1 MADRAELV
9 SPKMSHGVGP
19 LAHHHLVALSN
30 DVAHGFAKV
39 RAYGIQIEIGVS
51 QAQLAEK
58 YFVERGVVVLAGMH
72 HHMVEVAVGA
82 AHHGGQADDLRPR
95 AQHGHELELA
105 GHFAS
110 SFGASTGRRMVSGRA
125 GSKHSL
131 AHIRVIMSVS
141 PVFSIVVGVS
151 RAGCPPPA
159 ARRPIPGRR
168 SPSRRRLSEADDAL
182 TAEHH
187 EFFMLGVM
195 PVLAL
200 GDVRTGDVHA
210 DLSMAAQMQKLRKRS
225 PARRH
230 G

>member
-1 MADRAELV
+1 MIDDLSVDHLAHIPVPAAVARLHVKDGNLQPLGGDGR
-9 SPKMSHGVGP
+9 KGGVGIAQNEYGVGL
-19 LAHHHLVALSN
+19 LARHHPVALGD
-30 DVAHGFAKV
+30 DVAHGFAQV

-51 QAQLAEK
+51 QAQLAEE
-58 YFVERGVVVLAGMH
+58 YLVERGVVVLAGMH

-141 PVFSIVVGVS
+141 PVFSMLWVY
-151 RAGCPPPA
+151 
-159 ARRPIPGRR
+159 PGGMSTTCGT
-168 SPSRRRLSEADDAL
+168 SPDTR
-182 TAEHH
+182 
-187 EFFMLGVM
+187 
-195 PVLAL
+195 
-200 GDVRTGDVHA
+200 
-210 DLSMAAQMQKLRKRS
+210 
-225 PARRH
+225 
-230 G
+230 